1 MSGYADLNFP
11 AFHKEAAAQ
20 RAAGYEVINPAELN
34 PEADAQVIAGEMTA
48 EEKHAHWVACMRKD
62 IQGLLSCDRVV
73 LLPGWRASRG
83 ASLERHIAEALG
95 YEIVFGG

>member
-1 MSGYADLNFP
+1 
-11 AFHKEAAAQ
+11 
-20 RAAGYEVINPAELN
+20 V
-34 PEADAQVIAGEMTA
+34 
-48 EEKHAHWVACMRKD
+48 
-62 IQGLLSCDRVV
+62 SCDRVV